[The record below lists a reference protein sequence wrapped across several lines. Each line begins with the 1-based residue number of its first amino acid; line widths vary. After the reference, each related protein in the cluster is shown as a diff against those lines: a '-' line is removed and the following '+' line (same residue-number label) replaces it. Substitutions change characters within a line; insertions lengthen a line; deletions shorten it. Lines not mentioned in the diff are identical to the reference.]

1 MLQYQLQSGG
11 VLTPSGWP
19 LAESG
24 FGSEEIPS
32 VGSFIEAL
40 ETKTI
45 LYYLIPSVLYIKIPL
60 PW

>member
-11 VLTPSGWP
+11 VGAGDLWLSQV
-19 LAESG
+19 LVLKKSHQ
-24 FGSEEIPS
+24 SDL
-32 VGSFIEAL
+32 EAL

-60 PW
+60 P